1 MYRITISDNDFWFL
15 IEETLNYACTCFNI
29 YQKNCDYKKSG
40 AETLMEIFSEY
51 FDAMHIEKNTK
62 EYILE
67 NLDIKV
73 MDSPY
78 EEDWDNGE
86 VYYFSGDSFEKI
98 S

>member
-1 MYRITISDNDFWFL
+1 MLCIL
-15 IEETLNYACTCFNI
+15 
-29 YQKNCDYKKSG
+29 K
-40 AETLMEIFSEY
+40 
-51 FDAMHIEKNTK
+51 KNTK